1 MTVRMTEK
9 AAEEFKAVCQSKSLP
24 IEKTMLR
31 VDADR
36 NEEEGKLFITLKFD
50 DQAPRQDDLV
60 ENTGGAQLVIN
71 KTLGDALGE
80 VRLDYKD
87 TDQRGFV
94 LERIR

>member
-36 NEEEGKLFITLKFD
+36 NEEEGKYFITLKFD
-50 DQAPRQDDLV
+50 GNAPRQDDLV
-60 ENTGGAQLVIN
+60 ENTDGAQLVIN
-71 KTLGDALGE
+71 KDLGEALGD
-80 VRLDYKD
+80 VRLDYKESG
-87 TDQRGFV
+87 QAGFV